1 MSYRF
6 KNWHVQISKKKYSNG
21 RVAIVLIDEEDGLD
35 LLTAT
40 VNLPYEDL
48 QKGEAFIKNWGENEG
63 VLEFLQSNNIVG
75 PVKGNVPS
83 GFVQAQ
89 IVDLYI

>member
-40 VNLPYEDL
+40 VNLPHEDL
-48 QKGEAFIKNWGENEG
+48 QKGEIFIKDWSENEG
-63 VLEFLQSNNIVG
+63 VLKFLQNNKIVG
-75 PVKGNVPS
+75 PVKRSIPS
-83 GFVQAQ
+83 GFVEAQ
-89 IVDLYI
+89 VVDLYI